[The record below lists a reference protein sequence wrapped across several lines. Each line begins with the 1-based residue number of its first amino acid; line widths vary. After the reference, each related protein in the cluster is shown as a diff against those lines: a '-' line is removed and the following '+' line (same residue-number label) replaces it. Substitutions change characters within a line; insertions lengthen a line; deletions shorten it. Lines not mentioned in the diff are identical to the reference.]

1 LGDDTLIKEK
11 SEDREQI
18 EFVSWVKRNYPEEKV
33 IHIPNG
39 KKRSIIDAVRLKA
52 MGVMKGVPDLFFPSL
67 YLWIEMK
74 KVKDGKLSPEQKA
87 VMESLRR
94 DGYRVAVC
102 KGAEEAK
109 SLFLSYKT
117 LQHDQPCTPKI

>member
-1 LGDDTLIKEK
+1 LIKEK

-18 EFVSWVKRNYPEEKV
+18 EFVSWIKQNYPEEKV

-74 KVKDGKLSPEQKA
+74 KVKDGKLSPEQKV

-109 SLFLSYKT
+109 ALFLSYKT
-117 LQHDQPCTPKI
+117 LQHDQPCTPKIYS

>member
-1 LGDDTLIKEK
+1 MIKEK

>member
-1 LGDDTLIKEK
+1 MIKEK

-18 EFVSWVKRNYPEEKV
+18 EFVSWIKQNYPEEKV

-74 KVKDGKLSPEQKA
+74 KVKDGKLSPEQKV

-109 SLFLSYKT
+109 ALFLSYKT